1 MKFYYIFKDLKVKVR
16 DNEINTNMFPQFQLM
31 SEEQINFYLENPNA
45 SINEIKRCEL
55 YPQPQ
60 EPTLEEV
67 KENAINRISDY
78 SLKTNDAIIPNYKSQ
93 NATHSLISVLLGNPS
108 DVIYSLNDSKN
119 LLKKSIKIGK
129 QCRDLFYQQKELIE
143 KAETKENVSNIIQET
158 ILLYDIIL
166 EENGVNNNSVDI

>member
-1 MKFYYIFKDLKVKVR
+1 MKFYYIFKDLKVKVK
-16 DNEINTNMFPQFQLM
+16 NEEVNVNLFPQFVPM
-31 SEEQINFYLENPNA
+31 TEEQINFYLENPTA

-78 SLKTNDAIIPNYKSQ
+78 SLKTNDKIIPNYKSQ
-93 NATHSLISVLLGNPS
+93 NATNSLISVLLGNPT
-108 DVIYSLNDSKN
+108 DVIYTLNDSKN

-129 QCRDLFYQQKELIE
+129 QCRDLFYKQKELIE

-166 EENGVNNNSVDI
+166 EENNVNTINN